1 MVYGPIAHSLSSLE
15 SLNTSNERIRDII
28 LGKHKESL
36 PPTGT
41 FIWTD
46 VRDLAL
52 AHIRAAQRPEAA
64 GKRFLITAGHYS
76 NRQIADIIAEEFPDL
91 REKIA
96 GKDVEGDFDPEGA
109 YCLLFL
115 IFCFSLFSISLVSS
129 VVKLTAIYTGT
140 YSYDNSQTRKILG
153 IEFRSLRQCVVD
165 TVKSLQTLPEQR
177 E

>member
-91 REKIA
+91 REKVA
-96 GKDVEGDFDPEGA
+96 GKDVKGDFDPEGMRA
-109 YCLLFL
+109 YFFFLPLTFLFVL
-115 IFCFSLFSISLVSS
+115 LVSS
-129 VVKLTAIYTGT
+129 VVKLTAIFIGT
-140 YSYDNSQTRKILG
+140 YSYDNSQTREILG
-153 IEFRSLRQCVVD
+153 IEFRSLKECVVD
-165 TVKSLQTLPEQR
+165 TVKSLQTLPEHR